1 MSAPPCVANA
11 VRTEMRLSTHKPL
24 PRKMPV
30 IMACFGFHCFLSL
43 ADAEYNFDAGLE
55 SPLESPALT

>member
-1 MSAPPCVANA
+1 MSAPSCVANA

-30 IMACFGFHCFLSL
+30 IMACLVSTVFF
-43 ADAEYNFDAGLE
+43 
-55 SPLESPALT
+55 P